1 MNNHTTPTNQVQHPM
16 PAEFTADWQ
25 LSPGELLADELKH
38 RGISQTEFAARTS
51 LSTKHV
57 NQIVKGHVNLSSD
70 AAIAF
75 ERALNVPATLWLRAE
90 AVWRA
95 AETAR
100 TSRIA
105 LGQFANWLSQFPL
118 QALFKRGIIAVQ
130 DDIGTQID
138 KLLRWFEVS
147 DPQAFDRVRLQPE
160 ASFKRSQAF
169 AVQPYATAVWLRLA
183 EVEAE
188 HLADSAG
195 AFSTKLLKNAA
206 HQLPALTTMDT
217 KAGFVRAQ
225 EILKEAGVL
234 LVFVEEIEGTRIS
247 GASKMLESG
256 HHMIALT
263 GRFKTLDS
271 FWFAMAHEIAH
282 VLLHPKRSTYIDVDL
297 SVNDD
302 DDEQESEAN
311 AYAERLFLPPEA
323 KERLRSARSGQG
335 ILLLAKELQVAPF
348 MLAGQY
354 GHMTQQWKVVGKM
367 RKRENLGEILKA

>member
-1 MNNHTTPTNQVQHPM
+1 MTNHTTPTNHIQPPV

-118 QALFKRGIIAVQ
+118 QTLFKRGIVAVQ
-130 DDIGTQID
+130 DDVGTQID

-147 DPQAFDRVRLQPE
+147 DPHAFDRVRLQPE

-169 AVQPYATAVWLRLA
+169 TVQPYATAVWLRLA

-188 HLADSAG
+188 RLAHSAG
-195 AFSTKLLKNAA
+195 AFSAKLLKNAA

-217 KAGFVRAQ
+217 KAGFF
-225 EILKEAGVL
+225 E
-234 LVFVEEIEGTRIS
+234 
-247 GASKMLESG
+247 
-256 HHMIALT
+256 
-263 GRFKTLDS
+263 
-271 FWFAMAHEIAH
+271 
-282 VLLHPKRSTYIDVDL
+282 PKR
-297 SVNDD
+297 
-302 DDEQESEAN
+302 
-311 AYAERLFLPPEA
+311 F
-323 KERLRSARSGQG
+323 
-335 ILLLAKELQVAPF
+335 
-348 MLAGQY
+348 
-354 GHMTQQWKVVGKM
+354 
-367 RKRENLGEILKA
+367 